1 MIKALPKQVP
11 YYATY
16 QDMRCLPE
24 PDALEG
30 GVFAVIPKG
39 TRCQL
44 VESGN
49 NKGLYEVLP
58 WDGMSKN
65 AEAFVETQGIYF
77 HEDEL
82 DNPENANSSISDA
95 IMARDKDYWGE
106 YWS

>member
-24 PDALEG
+24 PDAYEG
-30 GVFAVIPKG
+30 GVFTVIPKG

-44 VESGN
+44 VESGY

-95 IMARDKDYWGE
+95 SMARNKDYWGE